1 LARFSNTTLVAL
13 GGLERNILIDELLW
27 GEDKFYDMTWMAD
40 TLRTVQSTS
49 GNVVTIAGG
58 DLSVFT
64 LNGWVSFGNTSTLY
78 KITALTTPNQITL
91 ETTPI
96 VPIAN
101 GSTVQIPIDIS
112 AANFEFRLL
121 EHTATI
127 NDDTRQGVDISNI
140 KAKTGASTINLDNN
154 LILDTQGFDL
164 TKGQMRIL
172 VNGEQLTS
180 RPTIDS
186 DQPPF
191 YIGYI
196 SILMPQVDPHTPR
209 QLKKQRVAFI
219 VRSDGVIG

>member
-1 LARFSNTTLVAL
+1 LARFSNSTLVAL
-13 GGLERNILIDELLW
+13 GGLDRNILIDQLLW

-40 TLRTVQSTS
+40 TLRVVSSTN
-49 GNVVTIAGG
+49 GNVITISGG

-64 LNGWVSFGNTSTLY
+64 LNGWISFGNTSTLY

-96 VPIAN
+96 VPVTA
-101 GSTVQIPIDIS
+101 GSSCQIPIDIS
-112 AANFEFRLL
+112 AASFEFRLL

-127 NDDTRQGVDISNI
+127 NDDTRQGIDISGI
-140 KAKTGASTINLDNN
+140 STKVGASTINLDANV
-154 LILDTQGFDL
+154 ILDTAGFDL
-164 TKGQMRIL
+164 TKGQMRLLI
-172 VNGEQLTS
+172 NGEQLTS
-180 RPTIDS
+180 RPAIDS

-209 QLKKQRVAFI
+209 QLKKQRLAFI

>member
-1 LARFSNTTLVAL
+1 MARFSNSTLVAL
-13 GGLERNILIDELLW
+13 GGLDRNILIDQLLW

-49 GNVVTIAGG
+49 GNTVTISGG

-127 NDDTRQGVDISNI
+127 NDDTRQGIDISNI

>member
-1 LARFSNTTLVAL
+1 LARFSNSTLVAL
-13 GGLERNILIDELLW
+13 GGLDRNILIDQLLW

-49 GNVVTIAGG
+49 GNTVTISGG

-127 NDDTRQGVDISNI
+127 NDDTRQGIDISNI

>member
-1 LARFSNTTLVAL
+1 MARFSNSTLVAL

-40 TLRTVQSTS
+40 TLRVVASTN
-49 GNVVTIAGG
+49 GATVTISGG

-64 LNGWVSFGNTSTLY
+64 LNGWISFGNNSTLY
-78 KITALTTPNQITL
+78 KIVALTTPNQITL
-91 ETTPI
+91 ESTPI
-96 VPIAN
+96 VPITA
-101 GSTVQIPIDIS
+101 GSSCQIPIDI
-112 AANFEFRLL
+112 AAASFEFRLL

-127 NDDTRQGVDISNI
+127 NDDTRQGIDISGI
-140 KAKTGASTINLDNN
+140 VAKAGAVTLNLDSNI
-154 LILDTQGFDL
+154 ILNTSGFDL

-172 VNGEQLTS
+172 INGEQLTS

-196 SILMPQVDPHTPR
+196 SILMPQVDPNTPR
-209 QLKKQRVAFI
+209 QLKKQRLAFI

>member
-1 LARFSNTTLVAL
+1 MARFSNSTLVAL

-40 TLRTVQSTS
+40 TLRTVQSAN
-49 GNVVTIAGG
+49 GNVITVTGG

-64 LNGWVSFGNTSTLY
+64 LNGWISFGNNSTLY

-96 VPIAN
+96 MPIQS
-101 GSTVQIPIDIS
+101 GSSCQIPIDIS

-127 NDDTRQGVDISNI
+127 NDDTRAGVDISNI
-140 KAKTGASTINLDNN
+140 QQKAGATTINLDNN

-172 VNGEQLTS
+172 INGEQLTS

-186 DQPPF
+186 DTPPF
-191 YIGYI
+191 YIGFI
-196 SILMPQVDPHTPR
+196 SILMPQVDPRTPR